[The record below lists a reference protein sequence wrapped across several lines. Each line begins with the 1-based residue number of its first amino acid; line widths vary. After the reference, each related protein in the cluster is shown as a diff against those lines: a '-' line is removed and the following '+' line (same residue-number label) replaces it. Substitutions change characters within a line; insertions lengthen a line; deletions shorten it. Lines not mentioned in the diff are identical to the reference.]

1 MRVASH
7 RESGGYLSEINITPL
22 VDVFL
27 VLLIIF
33 MVTAP
38 LLQQGLDVDLPQ
50 AGAPALERSESDVIL
65 TINRQGQIF
74 LQDDKRPYTLS
85 DLEKKLATIYSRRDK
100 KEIYLKADKEV
111 PYGSVISAIALVKKV
126 GIGRVGMITQ
136 ETHPVGP
143 VPPAGPVPKET

>member
-1 MRVASH
+1 MTPGH
-7 RESGGYLSEINITPL
+7 HKEDGHYLSEINVTPL

-50 AGAPALERSESDVIL
+50 AGAPALERSEADIIL
-65 TINRQGQIF
+65 TINKQGQIF
-74 LQDDKRPYTLS
+74 LQDDKKPYTLS
-85 DLEKKLATIYSRRDK
+85 DLEGKLVSVYAQREK
-100 KEIYLKADKEV
+100 KEIYLRADKEV
-111 PYGSVISAIALVKKV
+111 SYGYVVSTISLLKKV

-136 ETHPVGP
+136 EKTG
-143 VPPAGPVPKET
+143 KET

>member
-1 MRVASH
+1 MKAGQGHHKEAGR
-7 RESGGYLSEINITPL
+7 YLSEINVTPL

-50 AGAPALERSESDVIL
+50 ANAPALERSEADIVL
-65 TINRQGQIF
+65 TINKQGQIF
-74 LQDDKRPYTLS
+74 LQDDKRPYTLA
-85 DLEKKLATIYSRRDK
+85 DLENKLDMIYAQREK

-111 PYGSVISAIALVKKV
+111 SYGYVVSTISLLKKV

-136 ETHPVGP
+136 EKQSSTG
-143 VPPAGPVPKET
+143 KET